1 MFPNSVVKHHF
12 SYTTS
17 DYNIAI
23 YILHADVATVH
34 CKGAND
40 NITFS
45 SPLDAGVEVN
55 DTVVGDPLLNI
66 PVLVPESDLAQ
77 LGGSQRVS
85 LCYEIHGR
93 PDTHFNFVTDDCASI
108 NAHYIKLTS
117 YLNVIDRVGIRAVEL
132 GAQPQC
138 RNISV
143 DLSGCSAMIDGM
155 PLNQSGRYN
164 FRGIRVRQ
172 YSERVRIAV
181 PNCNDLSLVV
191 WVICQRRTLSDP
203 FNGEKITANMIKIAV
218 MRGLNFGHRNAHGL
232 LGKYK
237 MCLIFVLDSSF
248 IPMPLIGKAAWE

>member
-1 MFPNSVVKHHF
+1 MWLLF
-12 SYTTS
+12 
-17 DYNIAI
+17 
-23 YILHADVATVH
+23 TVRE
-34 CKGAND
+34 
-40 NITFS
+40 ITFS
-45 SPLDAGVEVN
+45 SSLDAGIEVN

-93 PDTHFNFVTDDCASI
+93 PDTYLNFVTDDCASI
-108 NAHYIKLTS
+108 NVHYTKLTS

-155 PLNQSGRYN
+155 PLNQSGRYS

-203 FNGEKITANMIKIAV
+203 FNGDKITANMIKIAV

-237 MCLIFVLDSSF
+237 TCLVLDSSF
-248 IPMPLIGKAAWE
+248 IPMPLIVKAVWE

>member
-77 LGGSQRVS
+77 LGESQRVS

-237 MCLIFVLDSSF
+237 MCLIFCA
-248 IPMPLIGKAAWE
+248 G